1 MSANAFV
8 LRALPLAI
16 LFSAL
21 NSHAG
26 GLDLPTIAASHQGTS
41 NANSAEAADASVI
54 YYNPAGMAQ
63 LRGINVTNSLSV
75 FTLRGKVEVDMD
87 GTTRTPPPGAN
98 TPGAEG
104 ESIRNDPQAQGG
116 AGTFWPKVLGAGA
129 FFATVPLHRI
139 NLDALKAI
147 PNYEDITLGIGI
159 FAPGGGNLN
168 YKSDWGGRYHADN
181 VAIELINV
189 NPSMAI
195 RFDDKHSIG
204 FGASVIGGHLRQGVL
219 IDTKVAP
226 YLFESY
232 VENLSLDQ
240 LTNLAG
246 VISPELSSLLG
257 GLNLGATCGALLG
270 NICQPLSLL
279 PNDTQ
284 TQVAEILAGPLLDP
298 SSSGKGNVEMYGYG
312 FGFNLGYMFNFDENT
327 RLSLA
332 YRSESTLKMRGDLKW
347 DIDNI
352 QANELPGLGRDFLP
366 DCDSNSEVGTSSVP
380 DFLRNCLRPN
390 TTAKGDL
397 IIPSRLS
404 LGFFKKL
411 NEKLDLLFDYTFI
424 GTGAVKEIKVNFL
437 DQQTAG
443 GNTVKQGPGGIQTR
457 WRDSFKTSIGANYH
471 YNEKLTLK
479 TGFQFDLTP
488 VPSARFRHPGAPDSD
503 RYMFSLGANYKHA
516 KNLTFDVGYS
526 LIMLADSRSEYR
538 DPCRGTFKEQEDGT
552 IDFANASADDCT
564 GNGGTF
570 RGRFSDTYI
579 NFLSFQFN
587 QKF

>member
-104 ESIRNDPQAQGG
+104 DPIGDCSTNPNGCDRQAQGG

-181 VAIELINV
+181 VAIELINI

-204 FGASVIGGHLRQGVL
+204 FGASIIGGHLRQGVQ

-226 YLFESY
+226 YLFQSY
-232 VENLSLDQ
+232 VQNLSLDQ
-240 LTNLAG
+240 LTNLTG
-246 VISPELSSLLG
+246 VVSPEISNLLGSLNLGSTCSSLLG
-257 GLNLGATCGALLG
+257 NVCKPLGLLDNE
-270 NICQPLSLL
+270 
-279 PNDTQ
+279 TQ
-284 TQVAEILAGPLLDP
+284 TQIAEILAGPLL
-298 SSSGKGNVEMYGYG
+298 
-312 FGFNLGYMFNFDENT
+312 
-327 RLSLA
+327 A
-332 YRSESTLKMRGDLKW
+332 
-347 DIDNI
+347 
-352 QANELPGLGRDFLP
+352 
-366 DCDSNSEVGTSSVP
+366 TSP
-380 DFLRNCLRPN
+380 R
-390 TTAKGDL
+390 
-397 IIPSRLS
+397 I
-404 LGFFKKL
+404 
-411 NEKLDLLFDYTFI
+411 
-424 GTGAVKEIKVNFL
+424 
-437 DQQTAG
+437 
-443 GNTVKQGPGGIQTR
+443 
-457 WRDSFKTSIGANYH
+457 
-471 YNEKLTLK
+471 
-479 TGFQFDLTP
+479 
-488 VPSARFRHPGAPDSD
+488 
-503 RYMFSLGANYKHA
+503 
-516 KNLTFDVGYS
+516 
-526 LIMLADSRSEYR
+526 
-538 DPCRGTFKEQEDGT
+538 
-552 IDFANASADDCT
+552 
-564 GNGGTF
+564 
-570 RGRFSDTYI
+570 
-579 NFLSFQFN
+579 
-587 QKF
+587 

>member
-1 MSANAFV
+1 MSANAFM

-63 LRGINVTNSLSV
+63 LRGINVSNSLSV
-75 FTLRGKVEVDMD
+75 FTIRGKVDVDRD
-87 GTTRTPPPGAN
+87 GTTRTPPPDAGA
-98 TPGAEG
+98 GGEG

-116 AGTFWPKVLGAGA
+116 AGTFWPKVLGAGS
-129 FFATVPLHRI
+129 FFATVPLHRL

-168 YKSDWGGRYHADN
+168 YKSDWGGRYFADN
-181 VAIELINV
+181 VAIELINI

-204 FGASVIGGHLRQGVL
+204 FGASVIGGHLRQGVH

-226 YLFESY
+226 YLFQPY
-232 VENLSLDQ
+232 VNELDLNNAANLVDGI
-240 LTNLAG
+240 T
-246 VISPELSSLLG
+246 
-257 GLNLGATCGALLG
+257 GLEAVGTACALLG
-270 NICQPLSLL
+270 SLCSDVNVGLVPLTPQQQQQLSG
-279 PNDTQ
+279 
-284 TQVAEILAGPLLDP
+284 VLADALLDP
-298 SSSGKGNVEMYGYG
+298 NANGKGDVEMYGYG
-312 FGFNLGYMFNFDENT
+312 FGFNLGYMFNFDESS

-332 YRSESTLKMRGDLKW
+332 YRSESRLKMRGDLEW
-347 DIDNI
+347 SIDNI
-352 QANELPGLGRDFLP
+352 KARSDDTIAVLP
-366 DCDSNSEVGTSSVP
+366 DCDTGGGTRDVP
-380 DFLRNCLRPN
+380 SFLRNCLRPD
-390 TTAKGDL
+390 TTAKGNL
-397 IIPSRLS
+397 IIPARLS
-404 LGFFKKL
+404 VGYFKQL
-411 NEKLDLLFDYTFI
+411 NDKLDLLFDYTFI
-424 GTGAVKEIKVNFL
+424 QTSAVKEIKVKFL
-437 DQQTAG
+437 DQQSEG
-443 GNTVKQGPGGIQTR
+443 GQTVSQGPGGIQTR
-457 WRDSFKTSIGANYH
+457 WRDSFKASIGANYH
-471 YNEKLTLK
+471 YNDQLTLK

-516 KNLTFDVGYS
+516 KNLTFDLGYS
-526 LIMLADSRSEYR
+526 LIILADSRSEYR
-538 DPCRGTFKEQEDGT
+538 DPCRGTFSEDESGA
-552 IDFANASADDCT
+552 IREGAQPDDCT

-570 RGRFSDTYI
+570 RGRFFDTYI
-579 NFLSFQFN
+579 NMLSFGFN